1 MLVLGRGDPS
11 ELLIQAHE
19 QTANLSQELLLAL
32 DAHVTSRHTD
42 THARTHA
49 HTHTHQYGFSIS
61 FLASGYNLTA
71 KVTATIIEP
80 CGSNRDNTC
89 CYRC

>member
-49 HTHTHQYGFSIS
+49 HTHTPVRLLHIILGFRLQLDSQ
-61 FLASGYNLTA
+61 GNRYNH
-71 KVTATIIEP
+71 
-80 CGSNRDNTC
+80 
-89 CYRC
+89 